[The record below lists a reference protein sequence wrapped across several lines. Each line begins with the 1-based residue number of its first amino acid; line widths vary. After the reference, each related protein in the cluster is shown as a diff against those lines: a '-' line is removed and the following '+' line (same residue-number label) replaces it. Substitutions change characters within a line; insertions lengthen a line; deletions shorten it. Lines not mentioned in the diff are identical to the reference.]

1 MHQYYSAIHR
11 CYFDIPLRPPIT
23 HSIRSVNKTHKM
35 PSLLSLMTEI
45 APSRPPSPGIEP
57 KSPISP
63 ISKTKPE
70 HLVPFH
76 ALIQDY
82 RRAPILPRLHPLG
95 YVPLNI
101 LSEMLAFNKYRMEYL
116 DDEPVFQFF
125 PVRTAKPQDVVL
137 MNVKCVAFTE
147 EVAKGGVKGMTKAM
161 DELTW
166 FMRGRGAIPLQRC
179 RWFLPLL
186 DSPSRQG
193 RLIAKSTGKTPW
205 PCLLTLTPAS
215 LTPDLASAP
224 TASPCPPRVTWHC
237 VCCAPSCPAST
248 PCSSA
253 CMSSVCCLQPSQ

>member
-1 MHQYYSAIHR
+1 
-11 CYFDIPLRPPIT
+11 
-23 HSIRSVNKTHKM
+23 M

-101 LSEMLAFNKYRMEYL
+101 LGEMLAFNMYRLEYL
-116 DDEPVFQFF
+116 DDEPVLKFF
-125 PVRTAKPQDVVL
+125 PVRSAKPQDVVL
-137 MNVKCVAFTE
+137 MDVKCVAFTE
-147 EVAKGGVKGMTKAM
+147 EVAKGGVKGMTKVM

-179 RWFLPLL
+179 KWCLPVL
-186 DSPSRQG
+186 DAPSRGG
-193 RLIAKSTGKTPW
+193 RLMAKSTGKIPC
-205 PCLLTLTPAS
+205 PCLLTHAPAS
-215 LTPDLASAP
+215 LILDLASAP
-224 TASPCPPRVTWHC
+224 TASPCLPGATWHC
-237 VCCAPSCPAST
+237 ACCVPLCPASI
-248 PCSSA
+248 PCSLA
-253 CMSSVCCLQPSQ
+253 CMFSVRSY